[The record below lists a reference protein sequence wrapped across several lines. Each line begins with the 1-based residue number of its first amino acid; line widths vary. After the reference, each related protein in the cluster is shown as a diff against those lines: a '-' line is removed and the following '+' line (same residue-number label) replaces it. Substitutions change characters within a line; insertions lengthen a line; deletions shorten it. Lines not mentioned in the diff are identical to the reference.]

1 MQELEKI
8 LKEIEEEQRSYE
20 ADHAWNYARGLEYA
34 ANIIRKHMNDGWI
47 PCSERMPTEEEC
59 ENEYFWVMLKYNT
72 SPVISKCSWTEA
84 EDENGND
91 DSFSEFFI
99 DQYPQ
104 VYTSSKDIVI
114 AWKIVDVPEPYRPER
129 SENHD

>member
-8 LKEIEEEQRSYE
+8 LEKIDTKIAESMGKKREGLLE
-20 ADHAWNYARGLEYA
+20 ADR
-34 ANIIRKHMNDGWI
+34 IIRKHMNDGWI

-114 AWKIVDVPEPYRPER
+114 AWKIVDVPEPYQPER
-129 SENHD
+129 RDNHDGE